1 MKKKEKRER
10 QGSVL
15 KGGRGMGE
23 EETNASDLERGSGG
37 ESGEGVRLYTG

>member
-23 EETNASDLERGSGG
+23 EDCFQVS
-37 ESGEGVRLYTG
+37 